1 MDSVLALGLIQTLG
15 FALGSPDRILVRVPA
30 WKESMDEGRSDVEC
44 HTVKFRMCSRTTKK
58 KKKGLLLFI
67 FGSNGMTFSNI

>member
-15 FALGSPDRILVRVPA
+15 FALGSPDHILVRVPA

-58 KKKGLLLFI
+58 KKGLLLFI
-67 FGSNGMTFSNI
+67 FGSNSMTFSNI